1 MLKVNWNNMY
11 KHACI
16 PRNKKITLANV
27 LPSKFCT
34 MCFTQSSVSSGT
46 VARLLEYRDI
56 LQQWKVVRTRSQMFA
71 DVKNYIPQSNT
82 CKICIICIPL
92 PKDFDCSGCP
102 SLVPVRMNYQLFM
115 EYSSEKNTQT
125 SYV

>member
-1 MLKVNWNNMY
+1 
-11 KHACI
+11 
-16 PRNKKITLANV
+16 
-27 LPSKFCT
+27 
-34 MCFTQSSVSSGT
+34 
-46 VARLLEYRDI
+46 
-56 LQQWKVVRTRSQMFA
+56 MFA

-115 EYSSEKNTQT
+115 EYSSEKTPKQAMFSSFSFLFF
-125 SYV
+125 SYMSVI